1 MNLLIADDSPEFMEN
16 LKDFLENSGHK
27 VLCASDGEQALQ
39 IFGSHKIDGV
49 FCALTLPKLGGL
61 ELLKE
66 VKSVN
71 SSRPFVMLC
80 PQNDSEGVIN
90 ALQLGACDYLI
101 KSIHANDL
109 QRTVDRVVSLHEGFN
124 FSNSEMDHSMQ
135 ESRTMEIENDF
146 VGVNKIVG
154 FMTKDLPTYGIL
166 EQDQLF
172 YMNVLLKEALENAIF
187 YGNLELKSDTRLETP
202 NLFYEAAG
210 QKREIEPYKNRKVIV
225 HYEIN
230 RNSAKYVVR
239 DEGKGFDHSKL
250 FDTEDPEN
258 LPRIKGRGLVML
270 MNFMDEVFWNDK
282 GNEITMVRYRKR
294 KS

>member
-1 MNLLIADDSPEFMEN
+1 MNLLIADDSLEFMES
-16 LKDFLENSGHK
+16 LKDFLENSGHT
-27 VLCASDGEQALQ
+27 VFCASDGEHALQ
-39 IFGSHKIDGV
+39 LFGIHKIDGV

-66 VKSVN
+66 VKSAN
-71 SSRPFVMLC
+71 SNSPFVMIC

-101 KSIHANDL
+101 KSINAADL

-124 FSNSEMDHSMQ
+124 YSNSEMDHSMQ
-135 ESRTMEIENDF
+135 ESRTLEIENDF
-146 VGVNKIVG
+146 AGVKRIVA

-166 EQDQLF
+166 EKNQLF
-172 YMNVLLKEALENAIF
+172 HMNMLLKEALENAIY
-187 YGNLELKSDTRLETP
+187 YGNLELKSETRLENP
-202 NLFYEAAG
+202 NLFYETAE
-210 QKREIEPYKNRKVIV
+210 QKSELEPYKNRKVIV

-239 DEGKGFDHSKL
+239 DEGNGFAHSKL

-270 MNFMDEVFWNDK
+270 MNFMDEVFWNNK

>member
-1 MNLLIADDSPEFMEN
+1 MNLLIADDSPEFMES
-16 LKDFLENSGHK
+16 LKDFLENLGHK
-27 VLCASDGEQALQ
+27 VFCASDGEQALE
-39 IFGSHKIDGV
+39 IFGNQEIDGV

-71 SSRPFVMLC
+71 STRPFVMLC
-80 PQNDSEGVIN
+80 PQNDSEGAIN

-101 KSIHANDL
+101 KSIHTADL
-109 QRTVDRVVSLHEGFN
+109 QRTVDRVVSLHDGFN
-124 FSNSEMDHSMQ
+124 FSSSEMGHSVQ
-135 ESRTMEIENDF
+135 ETRTLEINSDF
-146 VGVNKIVG
+146 ESVNGIVA
-154 FMTKDLPTYGIL
+154 FMTQDLPTYGIL

-172 YMNVLLKEALENAIF
+172 YMNMLLKEALENAIF
-187 YGNLELKSDTRLETP
+187 HGNLELKSETRLENP
-202 NLFYEAAG
+202 KLFYETAG
-210 QKREIEPYKNRKVIV
+210 KKRELEPYKNRKVMV

-239 DEGKGFDHSKL
+239 DEGKGFTHSNL
-250 FDTEDPEN
+250 FDSEDPEN
-258 LPRIKGRGLVML
+258 LPRIKGRGLVMI

-294 KS
+294 KA

>member
-1 MNLLIADDSPEFMEN
+1 MNLLIADDSPEFMES
-16 LKDFLENSGHK
+16 LKEFLENLGHT
-27 VLCASDGEQALQ
+27 VFCAGDGEHALQ
-39 IFGSHKIDGV
+39 IFSNQNIDGV

-71 SSRPFVMLC
+71 STRPFVMLC
-80 PQNDSEGVIN
+80 PQNDSEGAIN

-101 KSIHANDL
+101 KSIQTADL
-109 QRTVDRVVSLHEGFN
+109 QRTLDRVVSLHEGFN
-124 FSNSEMDHSMQ
+124 FSNSEMDHSVQ
-135 ESRTMEIENDF
+135 ETRTLEIDNDF
-146 VGVNKIVG
+146 EGVNG
-154 FMTKDLPTYGIL
+154 FVAIMTRDLPTYGIL

-172 YMNVLLKEALENAIF
+172 FMKMLLKEALEN
-187 YGNLELKSDTRLETP
+187 ELNSETRLKNP
-202 NLFYEAAG
+202 NLFYETAG
-210 QKREIEPYKNRKVIV
+210 KKREIDPYKNRKVIV
-225 HYEIN
+225 HYDIN

-239 DEGKGFDHSKL
+239 DEGKGFAHSNL
-250 FDTEDPEN
+250 FDSEDPEN
-258 LPRIKGRGLVML
+258 LPRIKGRGLVMI

>member
-1 MNLLIADDSPEFMEN
+1 MNLLIADDSLEFMES
-16 LKDFLENSGHK
+16 LKDFLENSGHA
-27 VLCASDGEQALQ
+27 VFCASDGEQALQ
-39 IFGSHKIDGV
+39 LFGNHKIDGV

-66 VKSVN
+66 VKSAN
-71 SSRPFVMLC
+71 SNCPFVMIC

-101 KSIHANDL
+101 KSINAADL

-124 FSNSEMDHSMQ
+124 YSNSEMDHSMQ
-135 ESRTMEIENDF
+135 ESRTLEIENDF
-146 VGVNKIVG
+146 AVLKRIVA

-166 EQDQLF
+166 EKDQLF
-172 YMNVLLKEALENAIF
+172 HMNMLLKEALENAIY
-187 YGNLELKSDTRLETP
+187 YGNLELKSETRLENP
-202 NLFYEAAG
+202 NLFYETAE
-210 QKREIEPYKNRKVIV
+210 QKSELEPYKNRKVIV

-239 DEGKGFDHSKL
+239 DEGNGFAHSKL

-270 MNFMDEVFWNDK
+270 MNFMDEVFWNNK